1 MTTKVPTDML
11 ADVTSKILTTSS
23 ATDEGDVVQLDSDG
37 KIRPALL
44 TTGTLAQGD
53 VLYYDGSDLVNLGA
67 GTSGQFLKTQG
78 ADANPVWA
86 TAGGGAMEFISKNTI
101 GSSVSELV
109 VNFDETEY
117 NNYILRIEGLHG
129 VSDGN
134 FQMRWSNDDGTTFS
148 DQNYGFM
155 QGGGRGG
162 STFDTG
168 QNASSY
174 GLLTPTA
181 WNDAGAKLS
190 ATLNFTVT
198 SGDDNNE
205 VAYWWTGYCCQT
217 SSNYQS
223 MVTGAI
229 AVVAADY
236 NTAFELSNSGGN
248 IDEGV
253 VILYGLKES

>member
-1 MTTKVPTDML
+1 MTTKVPGGML
-11 ADVTSKILTTSS
+11 NDA
-23 ATDEGDVVQLDSDG
+23 
-37 KIRPALL
+37 ALEDL
-44 TTGTLAQGD
+44 GGATLAQGD
-53 VLYYDGSDLVNLGA
+53 VLYYNGSNLVNLGA

-86 TAGGGAMEFISKNTI
+86 AAGGGGAMEFISKNTI

-109 VNFDETEY
+109 VNFDETAY

-134 FQMRWSNDDGTTFS
+134 FQMRWSNDNGTTFS
-148 DQNYGFM
+148 GQNYGFM

-190 ATLNFTVT
+190 ATLNFTVK

-229 AVVAADY
+229 TVVAADY